1 MRCTHKETIHL
12 NLNIFFLSFFNKLN
26 ASALVSV
33 LLSFVLLLLV
43 LTHCIGKVLSVLE
56 LVIER
61 MSSEF

>member
-1 MRCTHKETIHL
+1 MRCTYKETIYL
-12 NLNIFFLSFFNKLN
+12 NLNILFLSFFNKLN

-56 LVIER
+56 LVIKR